1 MMVAIR
7 CKRTHCIMG
16 DTNYIR
22 EEQYNILVS
31 KLAKNLS
38 VLTLYTLINMLVI
51 MNTINIQC
59 RSI

>member
-7 CKRTHCIMG
+7 CKRTYCIMG

-51 MNTINIQC
+51 MNTTNIQC

>member
-7 CKRTHCIMG
+7 CKRTYCIMG

-31 KLAKNLS
+31 KLAAKNLS
-38 VLTLYTLINMLVI
+38 VLTLYTLINMLGHNEYNKYSV
-51 MNTINIQC
+51 
-59 RSI
+59 